1 MEEFVSLFGQVS
13 LGTAVTLVIALV
25 FLYKTYTCIRDYIIA
40 KHEREKKR
48 DEDITTIFSQISQ
61 YTTWHQQSLDIQ
73 SIFRSAITELTEQQ
87 KKNMEKLEEI
97 ETANKMREQNKLRD
111 RLIQAYTIYT
121 STEKNPMLAWS
132 EMEAEAFWSMF
143 QSYELVGGNGYI
155 HSVVEPAMR
164 LLEKIPMDDS
174 ERLIELMRSRK

>member
-1 MEEFVSLFGQVS
+1 MEEFIGLFGQIP
-13 LGTAVTLVIALV
+13 LGSAVTLIIALV
-25 FLYKTYTCIRDYIIA
+25 FLYETYTCIRDYIIA

-73 SIFRSAITELTEQQ
+73 AVFNAAISELSEQQ

-97 ETANKMREQNKLRD
+97 ETANRLREQNKLRD
-111 RLIQAYTIYT
+111 RLIQAYAIYANE
-121 STEKNPMLAWS
+121 EKNPLGAWS
-132 EMEAEAFWSMF
+132 DMEADSFWNMF
-143 QSYELVGGNGYI
+143 SSYEAVGGDGYI

-164 LLEKIPMDDS
+164 LLERVPMDDTQ
-174 ERLIELMRSRK
+174 RLAEIVKSRK

>member
-1 MEEFVSLFGQVS
+1 MEEFIGLFGQIP
-13 LGTAVTLVIALV
+13 LGIAVTLIIALV

-73 SIFRSAITELTEQQ
+73 AVFKAAISELSEQQ

-97 ETANKMREQNKLRD
+97 ETANRLREQNKLRD
-111 RLIQAYTIYT
+111 RLIQAYAIYANE
-121 STEKNPMLAWS
+121 EKNPLGAWS
-132 EMEAEAFWSMF
+132 DMEADSFWNMF
-143 QSYELVGGNGYI
+143 SSYEAVGGDGYI

-164 LLEKIPMDDS
+164 LLERVPMDDTQ
-174 ERLIELMRSRK
+174 RLAEIVKSRK